1 MQKAPL
7 SNRLHIGIF
16 GKRNAGKSTVINAL
30 TSQDIA
36 IVSDIPGTTTD
47 PVYKAME
54 IHDLGAVVLID
65 TGGIDDEGPIGKKRV
80 EKAYKVLNKADIVLL
95 VIDKTCGL
103 SDYEENFIKEVRARN
118 IPVIIVINK
127 VDISSENAE
136 LLLTLERKKLP
147 YIEVSA
153 LKKHRI
159 DKLREKIVEHA
170 PDDFERKAILS
181 DLLSPSDIVVIVA
194 PLDMEAPK
202 GRLKLPQVQTIRDI
216 LDSECSTLVVKE
228 DKLKETLD
236 NLKVQP
242 KLVIT
247 ESQVFDKVKSILP
260 QDIKLT
266 SFSVLYA
273 RYKGDLETLIEGAY
287 AIEKLK
293 TQDRVLIAE
302 ACTHHPIGDDIGK
315 VVIPNFLNARFKDK
329 GEKIRIDY
337 ATGYDFPSDLSAY
350 SLIIHCGA
358 CMLNRREA
366 MHRVSSAKR
375 QGVAV
380 ANYGILLAYMSGI
393 LDRVVEPFCL
403 QATAV

>member
-16 GKRNAGKSTVINAL
+16 GRRNAGKSTLINAL

-54 IHDLGAVVLID
+54 IHDIGAVVLID
-65 TGGIDDEGPIGKKRV
+65 TGGIDDEGLIGKKRV
-80 EKAYKVLNKADIVLL
+80 EKAYKVLNKTDIALL

-103 SDYEENFIKEVRARN
+103 SDYEEKFIKEVKARN
-118 IPVIIVINK
+118 VPVIVVINK
-127 VDISSENAE
+127 TDMPVDNPQ
-136 LLLTLERKKLP
+136 LLASLVSRKLM
-147 YIEVSA
+147 YIQVSA
-153 LKKHRI
+153 LTKQGI
-159 DKLREKIVEHA
+159 DELRGKIVENA

-181 DLLSPSDIVVIVA
+181 DLLAPSDLVVMVA

-216 LDSECSTLVVKE
+216 LDSECSTLVLKE
-228 DKLKETLD
+228 NQLKETLD
-236 NLKVQP
+236 NLKVKP

-260 QDIKLT
+260 QDIMLT

-273 RYKGDLETLIEGAY
+273 RYKGDLGILAEGAY

-293 TQDRVLIAE
+293 PGDRVLIAE

-315 VVIPNFLNARFKDK
+315 VVIPNFLNSRFKDPADK
-329 GEKIRIDY
+329 LIIDY
-337 ATGYDFPSDLSAY
+337 ATGYDFPDDLSAY

-366 MHRVSSAKR
+366 MHRINSAR
-375 QGVAV
+375 GHSVPIT
-380 ANYGILLAYMSGI
+380 NYGILLAYMAGI
-393 LDRVVEPFCL
+393 LDRVIEPFCV
-403 QATAV
+403 QEAAV